1 MATPVGFPSRF
12 PSDLER
18 EESQLSLGSSEDY
31 STLGKCWDTER

>member
-1 MATPVGFPSRF
+1 MATPGGF

-31 STLGKCWDTER
+31 STLG